1 MTRNERTRSII
12 KFVFWAAAS
21 AGSFWYAVHFYTS
34 GRMVHW
40 YYYQAKAD
48 GYAVNA
54 RAFSDA
60 TPERPAVLT
69 VGDFQAL
76 DGLQARAVKK
86 GDVLPEG
93 ATGVISL
100 ETLQEGRRAILE
112 EGRLAV
118 KVPWELKQA
127 KGFKYKDTFTHK
139 NIKTNPLSGL
149 WNIVMV
155 GLIGVCLGYMA
166 EGFTD
171 MLGLKFKK
179 IDHSVGH

>member
-1 MTRNERTRSII
+1 MTRRERTRSII
-12 KFVFWAAAS
+12 KFLFWAAAS
-21 AGSFWYAVHFYTS
+21 AGAFWYAVHFYTS

-54 RAFSDA
+54 RAFMDA
-60 TPERPAVLT
+60 TPERPAALT
-69 VGDFQAL
+69 VGEFSSL

-86 GDVLPEG
+86 GEVLPEH

-100 ETLQEGRRAILE
+100 ETLAEGRRASLE
-112 EGRLAV
+112 GGTLTV

-155 GLIGVCLGYMA
+155 GLIGVCLGYLA

>member
-1 MTRNERTRSII
+1 
-12 KFVFWAAAS
+12 
-21 AGSFWYAVHFYTS
+21 
-34 GRMVHW
+34 
-40 YYYQAKAD
+40 
-48 GYAVNA
+48 
-54 RAFSDA
+54 
-60 TPERPAVLT
+60 VLT